1 MREKYLEC
9 YARYFVKFLQAYE
22 EEGIPIYAVT
32 PQNETLTDQVG
43 KMPACIWHPETEAKT
58 PDSWIYPLRITDSGS
73 HMSNYP
79 NAEPYLPEGCMISN
93 PEGEKRLILVNPMKT
108 KSQIQ
113 FLHDGICWYIELLPN
128 TLATVE
134 F

>member
-1 MREKYLEC
+1 
-9 YARYFVKFLQAYE
+9 
-22 EEGIPIYAVT
+22 
-32 PQNETLTDQVG
+32 
-43 KMPACIWHPETEAKT
+43 
-58 PDSWIYPLRITDSGS
+58 
-73 HMSNYP
+73 
-79 NAEPYLPEGCMISN
+79 MISN

>member
-1 MREKYLEC
+1 
-9 YARYFVKFLQAYE
+9 
-22 EEGIPIYAVT
+22 
-32 PQNETLTDQVG
+32 
-43 KMPACIWHPETEAKT
+43 
-58 PDSWIYPLRITDSGS
+58 
-73 HMSNYP
+73 MSNYP

-128 TLATVE
+128 TLATV
-134 F
+134 